1 MRQSRIV
8 FGGLRIQTRN
18 NITGRITPTP
28 PQYLRV
34 ANDDD
39 DNDGIPTT
47 LGVRVRVR
55 VVCVDF
61 DDFDTLRDDRGGRD
75 SGGVHLLLMS
85 FPIIFTNKISKSTL

>member
-8 FGGLRIQTRN
+8 FRRPRIQTRN

-75 SGGVHLLLMS
+75 GGGVCC
-85 FPIIFTNKISKSTL
+85 IICS